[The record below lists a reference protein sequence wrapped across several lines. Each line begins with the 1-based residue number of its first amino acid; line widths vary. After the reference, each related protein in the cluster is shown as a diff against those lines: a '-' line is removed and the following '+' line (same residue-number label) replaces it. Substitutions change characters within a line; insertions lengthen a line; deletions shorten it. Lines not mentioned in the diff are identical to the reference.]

1 MKSNKSRS
9 SGSGSFSERYS
20 GGARESKIVDR
31 EFRVFL
37 ITSFYPLLPLSL
49 VSPSLLRSSLLSHL
63 ASWAM
68 SFYIVRPNRR
78 VCRASVYSH
87 TNDYVPS
94 LPSYP
99 CLLRAPLTS
108 LARLNLLL
116 SGPLVQPRADVRAN
130 SSSSS
135 SFCTFS
141 VSLCHH
147 CAASPLSTALS
158 PPRNTFGR
166 V

>member
-49 VSPSLLRSSLLSHL
+49 CLRRCCVLRFSRILHL
-63 ASWAM
+63 GAM